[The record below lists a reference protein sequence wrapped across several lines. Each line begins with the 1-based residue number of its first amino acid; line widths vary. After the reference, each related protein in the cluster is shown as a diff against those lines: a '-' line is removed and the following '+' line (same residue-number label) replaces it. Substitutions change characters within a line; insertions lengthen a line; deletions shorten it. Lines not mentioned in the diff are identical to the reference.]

1 MYKASQPSADATTG
15 TFGGMWRRYRA
26 HLLLFVL
33 ALAGAQGWNR
43 WNIAVMLRS
52 PAAANV
58 RDGGS
63 LTAVDDAS
71 HLQWVERLLGN
82 RPDLEQGI
90 ATRLPD
96 LRPPG
101 YGLWYLLL
109 RAALPPRAA
118 IHVLVLLQTLLF
130 ALAVALLHEALLRH
144 GIAPAIRWP
153 LLIALAVMPTFHGF
167 LFHLLSEGVT
177 PTLTLALLSCALLD
191 ARSEGRR
198 WLWAGLALWALLLL
212 TRPVLGWAGAALL
225 PGLAR
230 QGRWRAAA
238 LIALAA
244 APLLGWWAANC
255 IRAGHLVGLHPV
267 YHAAT
272 PGINRPTHA
281 AFWALAKSWGARGS
295 HFHQAMER
303 AFQAALRCDTSAAYA
318 RHYIALAPPSMLSG
332 DQEARIREAFRRWQ
346 RFTCAELAP
355 AIASPA
361 GTIAFTTR
369 EEQGIIR
376 SLSSVT
382 SEWRAQHPFHHHVMV
397 PLRVLKEMILH
408 SNLNLWMFQHTWRGR
423 PWMEALRWLSAG
435 VHAAALA
442 AAALAFLFP
451 APPPV
456 RLISLGC
463 LAYLLFLAYVQ
474 RGVEERYTLPVLF
487 VGVACAAFMV
497 GRKGAKAQ
505 RTR

>member
-1 MYKASQPSADATTG
+1 
-15 TFGGMWRRYRA
+15 MWRRYRA

-33 ALAGAQGWNR
+33 AFACAQGWNR

-90 ATRLPD
+90 AARLPD

-109 RAALPPRAA
+109 RAAFPPREA
-118 IHVLVLLQTLLF
+118 IHALVLLQTLLF

-144 GIAPAIRWP
+144 GIAAAIRWP

-238 LIALAA
+238 LIALAG
-244 APLLGWWAANC
+244 APLLSWWAANC
-255 IRAGHLVGLHPV
+255 IRAGRLVGLHPV
-267 YHAAT
+267 YHAAA

-281 AFWALAKSWGARGS
+281 AFWGLAKSWGAPGGD
-295 HFHQAMER
+295 FHQALEP
-303 AFQAALRCDTSAAYA
+303 AFQAALRCDTSAFFA
-318 RHYIALAPPSMLSG
+318 RRYIALAPPGMISTAQG
-332 DQEARIREAFRRWQ
+332 ARIRDVFRRWQ

-361 GTIAFTTR
+361 GTIDFTTL
-369 EEQGIIR
+369 EEQGIIF
-376 SLSSVT
+376 SLESIT
-382 SEWRAQHPFHHHVMV
+382 SEWRAQHPFHHRIRV
-397 PLRVLKEMILH
+397 PLSVLKVMMLH
-408 SNLNLWMFQHTWRGR
+408 SNLNLWVFQQTWRGR
-423 PWMEALRWLSAG
+423 PLMEALRWCS
-435 VHAAALA
+435 AALHLLLMLGVLLA
-442 AAALAFLFP
+442 AVLRTPLSIRLLAIG
-451 APPPV
+451 A
-456 RLISLGC
+456 
-463 LAYLLFLAYVQ
+463 LAYLFYLAYVQ

-487 VGVACAAFMV
+487 VGVACAAFV
-497 GRKGAKAQ
+497 AQ
-505 RTR
+505 RPPARS